1 MNKSTFFFCFN
12 VFVLIFQAFR
22 TKFWL
27 RKMLIWE
34 TEIKRLSLVAIG

>member
-1 MNKSTFFFCFN
+1 MNKSSLHFFFY
-12 VFVLIFQAFR
+12 VIVLIFQAFR
-22 TKFWL
+22 TKFWS